1 MSALVLPFAFEGHE
15 VRIVTRDGTPW
26 WVATDVCTVLDIVNP
41 TRAMDRL
48 DADDRALHIMKG
60 ADGRPRETSIINE
73 SGLWSLVL
81 TSRKAAAKRFK
92 KWLTSEVI
100 PSIRRTGAYVVAA
113 PGESQTD
120 LVARALSAA
129 EEAIRRQGVAI
140 DTLAPKAAAYD
151 RLARST
157 DQVSLTEAAKTLGWP
172 SRRFISALHA
182 QRWIYRRQPN
192 GVWLGHA
199 DKERAG
205 YLAHRTTDI
214 PDRDGRLVARPQVLL
229 TAKGLARLATLLP
242 EWGAATC

>member
-1 MSALVLPFAFEGHE
+1 MNALVLPFAFEGHE
-15 VRIVTRDGTPW
+15 VRIVTRDGAPW
-26 WVATDVCTVLDIVNP
+26 WVLADVCGVLDIVK
-41 TRAMDRL
+41 TDRAASRL
-48 DADDRALHIMKG
+48 DPDERGLHSMSTPGG
-60 ADGRPRETSIINE
+60 AQEMTIINE
-73 SGLWSLVL
+73 SGLWSLIL
-81 TSRKAAAKRFK
+81 TSRKPEAKRFK
-92 KWLTSEVI
+92 KWVTAEVL

-129 EEAIRRQGVAI
+129 EEAIRRQGAAI
-140 DTLAPKAAAYD
+140 DALVPKAAAYD

-157 DQVSLTEAAKTLGWP
+157 DQVNLTEGAKTLGWP
-172 SRRFISALHA
+172 PRRFISALHA

-205 YLAHRTTDI
+205 YLTHRTTDI